1 MSQNLLK
8 RIITSIILLIL
19 LFFIN
24 FSHQYIFIISI
35 LLLGVVICIE
45 ANNIFSKLIS
55 SQMVKKNSLFK
66 TFNPKFFI
74 LNFLTFFYI
83 FFVFCNLSYEIH
95 KSEGPI
101 FFLYIISICFLTD
114 IGGYVFGKLIGGKK
128 LSKIS
133 PNKTISGTIGS
144 FIFSIFPLIIFLNLG
159 YLNLEFDLNNILLCL
174 LVSLISQL
182 GDLFISFFKRKA
194 KIKDTGKLLPGHGG
208 VLDRVDGI
216 IFAIPFAYFL
226 LKLF

>member
-35 LLLGVVICIE
+35 LLLGIAICIE
-45 ANNIFSKLIS
+45 ANSIFSRLIS
-55 SQMVKKNSLFK
+55 LQSVKKNLLFK
-66 TFNPKFFI
+66 TFNPKFLI
-74 LNFLTFFYI
+74 LNIITFFYI

-114 IGGYVFGKLIGGKK
+114 IGGYVFGKIIGGKK

-144 FIFSIFPLIIFLNLG
+144 FIFSIIPLIIFLNLG
-159 YLNLEFDLNNILLCL
+159 YLNLEFVANDILLCL

-182 GDLFISFFKRKA
+182 GDLFISFFKRNA
-194 KIKDTGKLLPGHGG
+194 KIKDTGRLLPGHGG

-216 IFAIPFAYFL
+216 IFAIPFTYFL

>member
-1 MSQNLLK
+1 MSKNLLK

-24 FSHQYIFIISI
+24 FSHQYIFILSI
-35 LLLGVVICIE
+35 LLLGIIICIE
-45 ANNIFSKLIS
+45 ANNIFSKFILLQS
-55 SQMVKKNSLFK
+55 TKKNSLSK
-66 TFNPKFFI
+66 NFNPKFFI
-74 LNFLTFFYI
+74 LNITTFFYV
-83 FFVFCNLSYEIH
+83 FFVFCTLSYELH
-95 KSEGPI
+95 RLEGPI
-101 FFLYIISICFLTD
+101 FFLYIINICFFTD

-144 FIFSIFPLIIFLNLG
+144 FIFSIVPLIIFLNLG
-159 YLNLEFDLNNILLCL
+159 YLNLELDSKNILLCL
-174 LVSLISQL
+174 IISLISQL
-182 GDLFISFFKRKA
+182 GDLFISYFKRKA
-194 KIKDTGKLLPGHGG
+194 KIKDTGRLLPGHGG

-216 IFAIPFAYFL
+216 IFAIPFTYLL

>member
-8 RIITSIILLIL
+8 RIITSIVLLIL

-24 FSHQYIFIISI
+24 FSHQYIFIITI
-35 LLLGVVICIE
+35 LFLGIVICIE
-45 ANNIFSKLIS
+45 ANNIFFKLIS
-55 SQMVKKNSLFK
+55 FQSKKKKSLSK
-66 TFNPKFFI
+66 TFNSKFFI
-74 LNFLTFFYI
+74 LNTMTFFYI
-83 FFVFCNLSYEIH
+83 FFVFCNLSFEIH
-95 KSEGPI
+95 RSEGPI
-101 FFLYIISICFLTD
+101 FFLYIISICFSTD

-144 FIFSIFPLIIFLNLG
+144 FIFSIVPLIIFLNLG
-159 YLNLEFDLNNILLCL
+159 YLNLKFDSNNILICL

-216 IFAIPFAYFL
+216 IFAIPFTYFL

>member
-8 RIITSIILLIL
+8 RIITSIILLVL

-24 FSHQYIFIISI
+24 FSHQYIFILSI

-45 ANNIFSKLIS
+45 ANNIFLKLIS
-55 SQMVKKNSLFK
+55 SQMVKKNPLSK
-66 TFNPKFFI
+66 TFNPKFFV

-83 FFVFCNLSYEIH
+83 LFVFCNLSYEIH

-216 IFAIPFAYFL
+216 IFAIPFVYFL

>member
-8 RIITSIILLIL
+8 RIITSIILLVL

-24 FSHQYIFIISI
+24 FSHQYIFVLSI
-35 LLLGVVICIE
+35 LLIGIVICIE
-45 ANNIFSKLIS
+45 ANNIYSRLIS
-55 SQMVKKNSLFK
+55 SQMVKKNSLSK

-114 IGGYVFGKLIGGKK
+114 IGGYIFGMLFGGKK

-144 FIFSIFPLIIFLNLG
+144 FILSIFPLIIFLNLG
-159 YLNLEFDLNNILLCL
+159 HLNLKFDLNNILFCL

-216 IFAIPFAYFL
+216 IFAIPFTYFL

>member
-24 FSHQYIFIISI
+24 FSHQYIFILSI

-55 SQMVKKNSLFK
+55 SQTVKKNLSSK

-159 YLNLEFDLNNILLCL
+159 HLNLEFDLKNILLCL

>member
-8 RIITSIILLIL
+8 RIITSIILLVL

-24 FSHQYIFIISI
+24 FSHQYIFILSI

-45 ANNIFSKLIS
+45 ANNIFLKLIS
-55 SQMVKKNSLFK
+55 SQMVKKNPLSK
-66 TFNPKFFI
+66 TFNPKFFV

-83 FFVFCNLSYEIH
+83 LFVFCNLSYEIH

-144 FIFSIFPLIIFLNLG
+144 FIFSFFPLIIFLNLG

>member
-8 RIITSIILLIL
+8 RIITSIILLVL

-24 FSHQYIFIISI
+24 FSHQYIFVLSI
-35 LLLGVVICIE
+35 LLIGIVICIE
-45 ANNIFSKLIS
+45 ANNIYSRLIS
-55 SQMVKKNSLFK
+55 SQMVKKNSLSK

-114 IGGYVFGKLIGGKK
+114 IGGYIFGKLIGGKK

-144 FIFSIFPLIIFLNLG
+144 FIFSIFPLIIFLNLD
-159 YLNLEFDLNNILLCL
+159 YLNLEFNFNNILLCL

-182 GDLFISFFKRKA
+182 GDLFISFFKRKV

-216 IFAIPFAYFL
+216 IFAIPFTYFL
-226 LKLF
+226 LKLY

>member
-1 MSQNLLK
+1 MK
-8 RIITSIILLIL
+8 
-19 LFFIN
+19 FI
-24 FSHQYIFIISI
+24 
-35 LLLGVVICIE
+35 
-45 ANNIFSKLIS
+45 
-55 SQMVKKNSLFK
+55 
-66 TFNPKFFI
+66 
-74 LNFLTFFYI
+74 
-83 FFVFCNLSYEIH
+83 
-95 KSEGPI
+95 EGPI

-144 FIFSIFPLIIFLNLG
+144 FIFSIFPLILFLKFSS
-159 YLNLEFDLNNILLCL
+159 LNIIFDLNNILLCL
-174 LVSLISQL
+174 SVSLISQL
-182 GDLFISFFKRKA
+182 GDLFVSFFKRKA

-216 IFAIPFAYFL
+216 IFAVPFTYFL

>member
-1 MSQNLLK
+1 MSQNLFK

-35 LLLGVVICIE
+35 LFLGIVICIE
-45 ANNIFSKLIS
+45 ANKIFSKLIS
-55 SQMVKKNSLFK
+55 SQTVKKKSLSK
-66 TFNPKFFI
+66 TFNSKFFI
-74 LNFLTFFYI
+74 LNMMTFFYI

-95 KSEGPI
+95 RYEGPI
-101 FFLYIISICFLTD
+101 FFLYIISICFFTD
-114 IGGYVFGKLIGGKK
+114 IGGYVFGKSIGGKK

-144 FIFSIFPLIIFLNLG
+144 FIFSIFPLIIFLDLG

-216 IFAIPFAYFL
+216 IFAIPFTYFL

>member
-1 MSQNLLK
+1 MSQNLFK

-24 FSHQYIFIISI
+24 FSHQYIFILSI
-35 LLLGVVICIE
+35 LFLGIVICIE

-55 SQMVKKNSLFK
+55 SQMVKKNSLSK
-66 TFNPKFFI
+66 TLNSKFFI

-159 YLNLEFDLNNILLCL
+159 YLNLECDLNNILLFL
-174 LVSLISQL
+174 LVYLIIQL

-208 VLDRVDGI
+208 ALDRVDGI
-216 IFAIPFAYFL
+216 IFAIPFTFFL

>member
-19 LFFIN
+19 FFFIN
-24 FSHQYIFIISI
+24 FSHQYIFILSI
-35 LLLGVVICIE
+35 LLLGIVICVE
-45 ANNIFSKLIS
+45 ANKIFSKLIS
-55 SQMVKKNSLFK
+55 SRPLKKNSLSK
-66 TFNPKFFI
+66 TFNPEFFI
-74 LNFLTFFYI
+74 LNVMTFFYI

-95 KSEGPI
+95 KSEGSI

-133 PNKTISGTIGS
+133 PNKTISGAIGS
-144 FIFSIFPLIIFLNLG
+144 FIFSIFPLIIFVNLG

-182 GDLFISFFKRKA
+182 GDLFISFFNSRKSICFYFCQCFRNA
-194 KIKDTGKLLPGHGG
+194 KLAL
-208 VLDRVDGI
+208 
-216 IFAIPFAYFL
+216 FL
-226 LKLF
+226 I

>member
-1 MSQNLLK
+1 M
-8 RIITSIILLIL
+8 
-19 LFFIN
+19 
-24 FSHQYIFIISI
+24 
-35 LLLGVVICIE
+35 
-45 ANNIFSKLIS
+45 
-55 SQMVKKNSLFK
+55 M
-66 TFNPKFFI
+66 
-74 LNFLTFFYI
+74 TFFYI

-95 KSEGPI
+95 RSEGPI
-101 FFLYIISICFLTD
+101 FFLYIISICFFTD

-144 FIFSIFPLIIFLNLG
+144 FIFSIVPLIIILNLG
-159 YLNLEFDLNNILLCL
+159 YLNYKFDSNNILLCL

-216 IFAIPFAYFL
+216 IFAIPFTYFL